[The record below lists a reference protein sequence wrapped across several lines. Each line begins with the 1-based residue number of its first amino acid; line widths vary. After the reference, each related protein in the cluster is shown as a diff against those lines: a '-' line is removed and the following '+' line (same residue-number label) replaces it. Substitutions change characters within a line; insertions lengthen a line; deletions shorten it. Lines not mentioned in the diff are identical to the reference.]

1 MDKQYFLLLLSKKLS
16 GEIGIDEAEQLQ
28 RAIQEQA
35 AYQEILDHM
44 TLYFES
50 ADMAK
55 EQPLRQLN
63 QTWGIIEQASR
74 PESFT
79 FKYNQEAPG
88 EKKFFNAMLFKLAG
102 VLLLIVG
109 VALVIY
115 SVFNEKQTADL
126 ITLST
131 NQGKLFKTLDDGTKV
146 WLNRG
151 SVLKYNPVFG
161 KTKREIF
168 LEGEAFFDVVKNK
181 AVPLYI
187 HTGELN
193 IEVKGTAFNV
203 NSQLNSPKIEV
214 SLIRGLI
221 EISSNA
227 DKDQKVILRPNQK
240 LSFSRMGT
248 IPQAT
253 FQIVELATENQIQ
266 TTKWTQDSLVFKKEK
281 LKNLVLQLEKKYQVK
296 IDILNE
302 ELKEKRFSGMF
313 TAEGLNEAL
322 EALKIS
328 FPFKYKINGNLVIIE

>member
-28 RAIQEQA
+28 QAVQEQA
-35 AYQEILDHM
+35 AYQKILDHM

-50 ADMAK
+50 VDEAK

-63 QTWGIIEQASR
+63 QTWEAIEQASR
-74 PESFT
+74 HESFT
-79 FKYNQEAPG
+79 FKYNHEAPG
-88 EKKFFNAMLFKLAG
+88 KKKFFNVALFRLAA

-115 SVFNEKQTADL
+115 SIFNEKKTADL

-151 SVLKYNPVFG
+151 SVLKYNPSFG
-161 KTKREIF
+161 KTKRVVF

-187 HTGELN
+187 YTGALS

-203 NSQLNSPKIEV
+203 NSRRNSPKVEV

-221 EISSNA
+221 EVSSNA
-227 DKDQKVILRPNQK
+227 NKDQKVILRPNQK

-248 IPQAT
+248 IPGAT
-253 FQIVELATENQIQ
+253 FQIVKLAAGNQIQ

-281 LKNLVLQLEKKYQVK
+281 LKNLVLQLEKKYRVK